1 MRLMRAERV
10 RFPRR
15 ATWVTV
21 VGLALVPLVIGGL
34 LTWALWNPTQRL
46 DRITA
51 AVVNL
56 DEPVKVDGQTVPLGR
71 QLAAALVTGQ
81 ASADPATTG
90 SAATVGDPGSTGEG
104 TTSDGASNVSG
115 SNNPASFV
123 WVLSDAS
130 DAAAGLADGRYG
142 AVVTIPKDFSAAAT
156 STAGNVA
163 DVTTATLGIATSPEA
178 RPMDGAIAQVIA
190 QAAAG
195 MVGNQLTQAYLDKVL
210 VSFGTL
216 HTSLGDASAGA
227 TKLADGATKLADG
240 ATGVK
245 DGSSSLASGVG
256 QVATGTSDLSTGL
269 ASLADGA
276 GSLATGVTK
285 VGSGASDLASG
296 LDQLAAQTAQSAS
309 TAAAGV
315 PGAQQFAAGLTAL
328 SDGVSAP
335 GGLADSVTQLSAGAG
350 QLSTGLTSLLTNLDG
365 LAQACKAGTPGTCD
379 QLIAMIQA
387 QRNDPTYA
395 GQPTIT
401 ASAAQ
406 VAAGLSGL
414 DVAISTSTDPANPPI
429 AATLATLA
437 AHGTELADGAS
448 QAATGLQTLAS
459 YLSQSAAGA
468 HQLASGADS
477 AATGADQLAVGARDA
492 SSGAQQLASGADK
505 AATGADQLVG
515 GADQLATGAS
525 DLATGATSL
534 ADGLDTA
541 VGKLPSYSDSQ
552 ASSLATVI
560 ASPVK
565 LQGATTDLLG
575 ASTVPFL
582 LAVAL
587 WLGGLATF
595 LVLAPASREA
605 FGSTRSSA
613 QLALATFVPAAAVG
627 AVQGVLLTAS
637 MAFALEL
644 SPGGWVALTS
654 LAALTG
660 VAFAAVNQALA
671 ALLGGV
677 GRFVAMVVGV
687 VALGTAVI
695 STAPGVLTGVAAL
708 LPTAPALSAMRG
720 VVLGTSGTAAGVV
733 TLVLWAALGLAVT
746 TLAIGRTRVVE
757 VGRLTRWA
765 RAA

>member
-1 MRLMRAERV
+1 
-10 RFPRR
+10 
-15 ATWVTV
+15 
-21 VGLALVPLVIGGL
+21 
-34 LTWALWNPTQRL
+34 
-46 DRITA
+46 
-51 AVVNL
+51 
-56 DEPVKVDGQTVPLGR
+56 
-71 QLAAALVTGQ
+71 
-81 ASADPATTG
+81 
-90 SAATVGDPGSTGEG
+90 
-104 TTSDGASNVSG
+104 
-115 SNNPASFV
+115 
-123 WVLSDAS
+123 
-130 DAAAGLADGRYG
+130 
-142 AVVTIPKDFSAAAT
+142 
-156 STAGNVA
+156 
-163 DVTTATLGIATSPEA
+163 
-178 RPMDGAIAQVIA
+178 
-190 QAAAG
+190 
-195 MVGNQLTQAYLDKVL
+195 
-210 VSFGTL
+210 
-216 HTSLGDASAGA
+216 
-227 TKLADGATKLADG
+227 
-240 ATGVK
+240 
-245 DGSSSLASGVG
+245 
-256 QVATGTSDLSTGL
+256 
-269 ASLADGA
+269 
-276 GSLATGVTK
+276 
-285 VGSGASDLASG
+285 
-296 LDQLAAQTAQSAS
+296 
-309 TAAAGV
+309 
-315 PGAQQFAAGLTAL
+315 
-328 SDGVSAP
+328 
-335 GGLADSVTQLSAGAG
+335 
-350 QLSTGLTSLLTNLDG
+350 
-365 LAQACKAGTPGTCD
+365 
-379 QLIAMIQA
+379 MIQA